1 MLNIALDVTA
11 LRPYPSGVGYYIAN
25 LVKALTELQTQENFQ
40 LNLYYQPSLKN
51 WLKGNFSAIEQIANY
66 PYLFCL
72 PIPTTISNLLSIFP
86 NPLLGYWETYL
97 KSPDIIHGLDHI
109 VYPCQN
115 SLRVMTIHDLT
126 FIKYPQYSPAIVK
139 TYTARI
145 KRCLAW
151 TDLIITM
158 TENTKRDIIH
168 YLDFPAEKISVI
180 PLASRYSE
188 TSYSSNCDFN
198 FPHPYLLFVGTL
210 EPRKNIENIVL
221 AFNHLKKNYSIP
233 HHLVLIGKKGWK
245 YNKILRTISNSPYQN
260 YIHHLDYLADD
271 LVVKFYENTTAF
283 IYPSHYEGFGLPV
296 LEAMTLGTP
305 VITSSTSSLPEV
317 VGDAAVTVN
326 PQDYLELATEIYR
339 VISQPNLQEEL
350 RDKGKSRAKL
360 FSWEQT
366 ARQTLQAYKSIL

>member
-1 MLNIALDVTA
+1 
-11 LRPYPSGVGYYIAN
+11 
-25 LVKALTELQTQENFQ
+25 
-40 LNLYYQPSLKN
+40 
-51 WLKGNFSAIEQIANY
+51 
-66 PYLFCL
+66 
-72 PIPTTISNLLSIFP
+72 
-86 NPLLGYWETYL
+86 
-97 KSPDIIHGLDHI
+97 
-109 VYPCQN
+109 
-115 SLRVMTIHDLT
+115 
-126 FIKYPQYSPAIVK
+126 
-139 TYTARI
+139 
-145 KRCLAW
+145 
-151 TDLIITM
+151 M

-305 VITSSTSSLPEV
+305 VITSCTSSLPEV

-326 PQDYLELATEIYR
+326 PQNFLELATEIYR

-350 RDKGKSRAKL
+350 RAKGKSRAKL